1 MAKKH
6 GLHYCCFKLNLFAPQ
21 HPLLPSPKDMATLD
35 IQTIKLPVM
44 PEVAHAL
51 IRTLNDE
58 DASAT
63 QVSSIISKDPA
74 LTATLLRMAN
84 SAEFGLSH
92 TVTSLERAVNVL
104 GMSQVRARGL
114 SVCMSQVFTA
124 PPGLDRMALWCY
136 SMTCAGYAKW
146 LAQQLGLDAQQA
158 WLTGM
163 MMRLGELVLLQHAPD
178 LLPTLQKQP
187 CSTPQRWARQ
197 IDQVGM
203 DEGQLTS
210 KISERWSFPD
220 NIVLALAA
228 VGRPTERATYS
239 SMGAVVHLAALLA
252 DLADQGAQAIDALPQ
267 EVLQTLG
274 LELDDLRAS
283 MPAAESLNDV
293 SMLSV

>member
-1 MAKKH
+1 M
-6 GLHYCCFKLNLFAPQ
+6 P
-21 HPLLPSPKDMATLD
+21 TLD
-35 IQTIKLPVM
+35 IQALKLPVM
-44 PEVAHAL
+44 PEVAQTL

-63 QVSSIISKDPA
+63 QVSDIISKDPA

-92 TVTSLERAVNVL
+92 TVTSLPRAVSVL
-104 GMSQVRARGL
+104 GMSQVRARAL
-114 SVCMSQVFTA
+114 SICMSQVFTA
-124 PPGLDRMALWCY
+124 PPGLDRMALWRY

-146 LAQQLGLDAQQA
+146 LAQQLELDGQQA

-178 LLPTLQKQP
+178 LLPVLQKQP
-187 CSTPQRWARQ
+187 CTTPERWARQ
-197 IDQVGM
+197 VDQVGM

-210 KISERWSFPD
+210 KISERWNFPD
-220 NIVLALAA
+220 NIVMALAA

-252 DLADQGAQAIDALPQ
+252 DLAANGTDPIAELPV

-274 LELDDLRAS
+274 LEVDDLRAS
-283 MPAAESLNDV
+283 MPAAESLSDV
-293 SMLSV
+293 SMLQA

>member
-1 MAKKH
+1 M
-6 GLHYCCFKLNLFAPQ
+6 P
-21 HPLLPSPKDMATLD
+21 TLD
-35 IQTIKLPVM
+35 IEAIKLPVL
-44 PEVAHAL
+44 PEVAQTL

-58 DASAT
+58 DATPA
-63 QVSSIISKDPA
+63 QVGDIISKDPA
-74 LTATLLRMAN
+74 LTITLLRMAN

-92 TVTSLERAVNVL
+92 TVTSLQRAVDVL
-104 GMSQVRARGL
+104 GMSQVRARAL
-114 SVCMSQVFTA
+114 SICVSQVFNA
-124 PPGLDRMALWCY
+124 PPGIDRKAHWSY

-178 LLPTLQKQP
+178 LLSTLQKQP

-239 SMGAVVHLAALLA
+239 SMGAVVHLAVLLA

>member
-1 MAKKH
+1 M
-6 GLHYCCFKLNLFAPQ
+6 PI
-21 HPLLPSPKDMATLD
+21 LD

-44 PEVAHAL
+44 PEVAQTL
-51 IRTLNDE
+51 ICTLNDE
-58 DASAT
+58 EATSAQIT
-63 QVSSIISKDPA
+63 DIISKDPA
-74 LTATLLRMAN
+74 LTTTLLRMAN

-92 TVTSLERAVNVL
+92 TVTSLQRAVSVL
-104 GMSQVRARGL
+104 GMSQIRARAL
-114 SVCMSQVFTA
+114 SICMSRVFTT
-124 PPGLDRMALWCY
+124 PPGLDRMALWRY

-146 LAQQLGLDAQQA
+146 LAQQLGLDGQQA

-178 LLPTLQKQP
+178 LLPVLQKQP
-187 CSTPQRWARQ
+187 CTTPERWAREV
-197 IDQVGM
+197 DQVGM

-210 KISERWSFPD
+210 KISERWNFPD

-252 DLADQGAQAIDALPQ
+252 DLSATGKDAIEKLPL

-274 LELDDLRAS
+274 LEEDDLHTN
-283 MPAAESLNDV
+283 MPLAESLNDV
-293 SMLSV
+293 SMLQA